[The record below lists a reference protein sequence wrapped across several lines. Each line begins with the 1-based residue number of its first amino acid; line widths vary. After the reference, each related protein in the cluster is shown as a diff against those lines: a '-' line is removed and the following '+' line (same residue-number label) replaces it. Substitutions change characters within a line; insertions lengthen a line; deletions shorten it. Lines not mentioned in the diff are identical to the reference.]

1 MTVLRILTDLM
12 NKLAA
17 GTVSSFWVLSEQ
29 LQYTVHW
36 LSAPACF
43 STRQTSHNVSF
54 VFVTLANETC
64 LFRQT
69 TKHYNAS
76 KSNATH
82 KHMHAEDPTRT
93 RFSKRSQHRMGC
105 FWSWMDDVMW
115 KEKERAGFKNQGPLV
130 TLLVLNQRSRGHQL
144 VSWFI
149 GLLVGIN
156 AYLLFPLLHAIATT
170 RSTQQRKGNS
180 WLHQRHDCSACTLLN
195 CNLQACTQ
203 LLVDVQSSGS
213 RNSAH
218 LVLYFLL
225 NFLNT
230 GSEAYPAARRVLEK
244 ERQGRVETNWI
255 CRSTNHASFR

>member
-1 MTVLRILTDLM
+1 MLDQNELSFMTVLRILTDLM

-93 RFSKRSQHRMGC
+93 RFSKRSQHRMDAFDPGWTMSC
-105 FWSWMDDVMW
+105 G
-115 KEKERAGFKNQGPLV
+115 KRKNALA
-130 TLLVLNQRSRGHQL
+130 LK
-144 VSWFI
+144 I
-149 GLLVGIN
+149 KGLLSRCSCLTSVPGAIN
-156 AYLLFPLLHAIATT
+156 L
-170 RSTQQRKGNS
+170 S
-180 WLHQRHDCSACTLLN
+180 HDS
-195 CNLQACTQ
+195 
-203 LLVDVQSSGS
+203 LV
-213 RNSAH
+213 
-218 LVLYFLL
+218 Y
-225 NFLNT
+225 
-230 GSEAYPAARRVLEK
+230 
-244 ERQGRVETNWI
+244 
-255 CRSTNHASFR
+255 